1 MEAAVRTAFTSY
13 PKVGLKMSEV
23 VLASASPRRRQLLS
37 LLLADF
43 RCLPMDVDEA
53 PLSGETPEGYV
64 LRLARL
70 KAQAARAPRRVV
82 IGSDT
87 TVCLR
92 GELLH
97 KPQDYDDA
105 YGMLSRLSGQTHQ
118 VFTAISIA
126 NDSMIRD
133 TVVRTD
139 VVFDSL
145 DDALIGTYIN
155 TGECWDKAG
164 AYGIQGFAGSFVKRI
179 EGSFSSVVG
188 LPLRETRQILSEFGV
203 EPAPA
208 VNSQS
213 SSDA

>member
-1 MEAAVRTAFTSY
+1 
-13 PKVGLKMSEV
+13 MSEV

-43 RCLPMDVDEA
+43 RCSPMDVDESL
-53 PLSGETPEGYV
+53 LSGETPESYV

-70 KAQAARAPRRVV
+70 KAQAALEPGRVV

-118 VFTAISIA
+118 VFTAIAIA
-126 NDSMIRD
+126 KDSMIRD
-133 TVVRTD
+133 AVITTD

-145 DDALIGTYIN
+145 DDELIDIYIN

-164 AYGIQGFAGSFVKRI
+164 AYGIQGFAGSFVIGIK
-179 EGSFSSVVG
+179 GSFSSVVG
-188 LPLRETRQILSEFGV
+188 LPLRETRQLLGEFGV
-203 EPAPA
+203 ELTPA
-208 VNSQS
+208 SDRRS

>member
-1 MEAAVRTAFTSY
+1 
-13 PKVGLKMSEV
+13 MSEV
-23 VLASASPRRRQLLS
+23 VLASASPRRQQLLS

-43 RCLPMDVDEA
+43 RCLPMDVDES
-53 PLSGETPEGYV
+53 PLSGETPESYV

-70 KAQAARAPRRVV
+70 KTEAALEPGRVV

-105 YGMLSRLSGQTHQ
+105 HGMLSRLSGQTHQ
-118 VFTAISIA
+118 VFTAIAIA
-126 NDSMIRD
+126 KDSMIRD
-133 TVVRTD
+133 AVVTTD
-139 VVFDSL
+139 VVFDLL
-145 DDALIGTYIN
+145 DDELISTYID

-164 AYGIQGFAGSFVKRI
+164 AYGIQGFAGSFVI
-179 EGSFSSVVG
+179 GIQGSFSSVVG
-188 LPLRETRQILSEFGV
+188 LPLRETRQLLGEFGI
-203 EPAPA
+203 ELTPA
-208 VNSQS
+208 VSNGS

>member
-1 MEAAVRTAFTSY
+1 
-13 PKVGLKMSEV
+13 MSEV

-43 RCLPMDVDEA
+43 RCLPMDVDES
-53 PLSGETPEGYV
+53 PLSGETPESYV

-70 KAQAARAPRRVV
+70 KTEAALEPGRVV

-105 YGMLSRLSGQTHQ
+105 HGMLSRLSGQTHQ
-118 VFTAISIA
+118 VFTAVAIA
-126 NDSMIRD
+126 KDSMIRD
-133 TVVRTD
+133 AVVTTD
-139 VVFDSL
+139 VVFDLL
-145 DDALIGTYIN
+145 DDELISTYID

-164 AYGIQGFAGSFVKRI
+164 AYGIQGFAGSFVI
-179 EGSFSSVVG
+179 GIQGSFSSVVG
-188 LPLRETRQILSEFGV
+188 LPLRETRQLLGEFGI
-203 EPAPA
+203 ELTPA
-208 VNSQS
+208 VSNGS

>member
-1 MEAAVRTAFTSY
+1 
-13 PKVGLKMSEV
+13 MSKV
-23 VLASASPRRRQLLS
+23 VLASASPRRKELLS

-43 RCLPMDVDEA
+43 RCSPMDVDESL
-53 PLSGETPEGYV
+53 LSGEKPERYV

-70 KAQAARAPRRVV
+70 KAAAALKPGRVV

-118 VFTAISIA
+118 VFTAIA
-126 NDSMIRD
+126 VARDSMIRD
-133 TVVRTD
+133 AVVRTD

-145 DDALIGTYIN
+145 DDQLISTYIN

-164 AYGIQGFAGSFVKRI
+164 AYGIQGFAGSFVKEIR
-179 EGSFSSVVG
+179 GSFSSVVG
-188 LPLRETRQILSEFGV
+188 LPLRETRLLLGEFGV
-203 EPAPA
+203 ELTPA
-208 VNSQS
+208 VNTRSP
-213 SSDA
+213 SDA

>member
-1 MEAAVRTAFTSY
+1 
-13 PKVGLKMSEV
+13 MSEV

-43 RCLPMDVDEA
+43 RCSPMDVDESL
-53 PLSGETPEGYV
+53 LSGETPESYV

-70 KAQAARAPRRVV
+70 KVQAALEPGRVV

-87 TVCLR
+87 TVCLH

-118 VFTAISIA
+118 VFTAIAIA
-126 NDSMIRD
+126 KDSMIRD
-133 TVVRTD
+133 AVITTD

-145 DDALIGTYIN
+145 DDELIDTYIN

-164 AYGIQGFAGSFVKRI
+164 AYGIQGFAGSFVREI
-179 EGSFSSVVG
+179 HGSFSSVVG
-188 LPLRETRQILSEFGV
+188 LPLRETRQLLGEFGV
-203 EPAPA
+203 ELAPA
-208 VNSQS
+208 VNCRS